1 MWNPS
6 NSCGIRSAIICRT
19 GRRGH
24 SCSRPAQL
32 HQLKLPTGY
41 QTLPSQIP
49 PRRGFNKPHSYYDA
63 WTKEKNREKGRVEQ
77 LTQRR
82 LSCQS

>member
-1 MWNPS
+1 MDLMTTPQHRKLVLNCHKRTGKLTEN
-6 NSCGIRSAIICRT
+6 NSGTPAPMT

-49 PRRGFNKPHSYYDA
+49 PRRGFNKPHSYYDVA
-63 WTKEKNREKGRVEQ
+63 TLLFN
-77 LTQRR
+77 
-82 LSCQS
+82 